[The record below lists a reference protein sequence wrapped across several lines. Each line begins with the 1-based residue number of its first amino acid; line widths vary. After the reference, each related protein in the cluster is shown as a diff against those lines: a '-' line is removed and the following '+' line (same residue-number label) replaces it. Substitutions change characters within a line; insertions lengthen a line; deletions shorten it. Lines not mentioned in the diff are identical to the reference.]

1 MLTPTKV
8 EKAQEVESKESAAK
22 RHPLNWSGWALQ
34 LGRNDE
40 GTFGVWTFRGQPVV
54 MVHAGKA

>member
-1 MLTPTKV
+1 MLTQTSV
-8 EKAQEVESKESAAK
+8 AK
-22 RHPLNWSGWALQ
+22 PKQPAFDWNGWSLQ

-54 MVHAGKA
+54 MVRAGKA